1 MTYKI
6 LETKTQG
13 EIITTIVEYN
23 FGNDNIITV
32 NVAHFMP
39 KNVAEIEQSILN
51 RAASEKVKL
60 DAVVL
65 NETLAQSIVIGE
77 EKPIE

>member
-13 EIITTIVEYN
+13 EIVITVVEYN
-23 FGNDNIITV
+23 FGNDTIVTV
-32 NVAHFMP
+32 DVAHFMP
-39 KNVAEIEQSILN
+39 KDVAEIEQSILN
-51 RAASEKVKL
+51 RAASEKTKL
-60 DAVVL
+60 DAAAL
-65 NETLAQSIVIGE
+65 NETLIQDIIIGE